1 MRPRFPFLL
10 PAASHPR
17 RAAVVALVLGGLAGP
32 GRAQA
37 TSTTG
42 DDWQYA
48 CDGTD
53 AELLAAIDEAFRTRV
68 GYGETWDES
77 VCNQGALVLGEGV
90 PLRPRVRRPAPAPE
104 AGPTAPAGS
113 ASSTAAAT
121 ATSSTNAS
129 TTAAAAAA
137 ATATSSTTPTPGG
150 AGAPAGAPARPVKR
164 TLEQRMEDQFFALA
178 IPVMAAV
185 AGLFSV
191 VVAALIGLFLRLRRQ
206 VVLDVACPA
215 CAMSVPWIA
224 GESPQLFC
232 PACGCPC
239 RVDVVRDGG
248 AVRAHAVPL

>member
-1 MRPRFPFLL
+1 MRPRPPFLL
-10 PAASHPR
+10 PAASHAR
-17 RAAVVALVLGGLAGP
+17 RAAVVALALGGLAAH
-32 GRAQA
+32 AQA
-37 TSTTG
+37 PTTD

-53 AELLAAIDEAFRTRV
+53 PALLAAIDEAFRTRV

-77 VCNQGALVLGEGV
+77 VCNQGALVLGDGV
-90 PLRPRVRRPAPAPE
+90 PLRPRVRRPAPAPGD
-104 AGPTAPAGS
+104 GPPAPAAS
-113 ASSTAAAT
+113 ASSTTTTPTATTTAT
-121 ATSSTNAS
+121 ATT
-129 TTAAAAAA
+129 TTA
-137 ATATSSTTPTPGG
+137 TPGA
-150 AGAPAGAPARPVKR
+150 AGTPAGAPAAPARPAKR

-185 AGLFSV
+185 AGLFCI

-215 CAMSVPWIA
+215 CAMSVPWVA

-239 RVDVVRDGG
+239 RVDVVREGG